1 MTNRLDR
8 LEQAGLIVRLPD
20 PTDRR
25 GTLVELTPARL
36 QLVDVV
42 VAAHL
47 ANERRLLEAL
57 SPVEQAQ
64 LADLLRRLLCTLE
77 R

>member
-1 MTNRLDR
+1 
-8 LEQAGLIVRLPD
+8 
-20 PTDRR
+20 
-25 GTLVELTPARL
+25 L